1 MAEAKIEELTE
12 KENPVVRPPR
22 QYGRILQSTLNQ
34 IALTETQRFLL
45 LALLIGVFSGLLV
58 VLFHITI
65 DFISW
70 NSLGALAGRFRF
82 GRLLSPALGALIAV
96 FIVRVIFPLARGSGV
111 NQTKIAIYSSDGF
124 VSATT
129 IAGKFLACATSIGT
143 GNSLGPEDPSLQM
156 GAGVASRLGRLFRL
170 PRNNMRLIAPVGAA
184 AGIAAAFNTPISGVL
199 FVMEEVL
206 ADWSANA
213 VGSIVLAAVSAVVT
227 MRAFLGDEP
236 LFRIPAFEIASAS
249 ELLVYAGIGIVSGC
263 LSALFIWLIEELK
276 KRIEH
281 LPHWKSYTLPIAA
294 GFLTGV
300 VGLWFPEVMGAGYEA
315 INSALHG
322 QFTWDVL
329 LYIGLAKL
337 LVTLLC
343 FSAETPGGMFAPA
356 LFIGAMMGGA
366 LGGLAHHYS
375 PYRAA
380 SPEAYILVGM
390 GTFFAGVFRAPIT
403 SVFMVFETSASYVII
418 LPVMIANITSYLIS
432 RRLHPLPFFKML
444 AQLEGVNLPTAE
456 EKRTFQPLRVEDAL
470 ATTKSSKDLP
480 SSVTL
485 FPDEPLDAALRLL
498 ALQPAIRVVSRLR
511 PEQILGVLTLE
522 DVHRAYGLS
531 METQKVAGD

>member
-1 MAEAKIEELTE
+1 MSSSTAPH
-12 KENPVVRPPR
+12 PVWDATFSRSR
-22 QYGRILQSTLNQ
+22 RIIQSRLGSLG
-34 IALTETQRFLL
+34 ISDTQRFLL
-45 LALLIGVFSGLLV
+45 LALLIGVFAGLLV
-58 VLFHITI
+58 VLFHMSI

-70 NSLGALAGRFRF
+70 GSLGALSGRYRLV
-82 GRLLSPALGALIAV
+82 RLLTPAVGAVLAV
-96 FIVRVIFPLARGSGV
+96 LTVRVLFPLARGSGV
-111 NQTKIAIYSSDGF
+111 NQTKIAIYSSEGY
-124 VSATT
+124 VASST
-129 IAGKFLACATSIGT
+129 IVGKFLACAVSIGS

-156 GAGVASRLGRLFRL
+156 GAGVASWLGRLFHL
-170 PRNNMRLIAPVGAA
+170 PRTNMRLIAPVGAA

-236 LFRIPAFEIASAS
+236 LFRIPTFQIASAS
-249 ELLVYAGIGIVSGC
+249 ELLVYAGIGLVSGG
-263 LSALFIWLIEELK
+263 LSALFIRAIEEMK
-276 KRIEH
+276 KRLEH
-281 LPHWKSYTLPIAA
+281 VPDWKVYTLPAAA

-300 VGLWFPEVMGAGYEA
+300 IGLWFPEVMGAGYDA

-322 QFTWDVL
+322 QFTWEVL
-329 LYIGLAKL
+329 LYLGLAKL
-337 LVTLLC
+337 LATLIC

-356 LFIGAMMGGA
+356 LFIGGMMGGA
-366 LGGLAHHYS
+366 MGGLAHHYS
-375 PYRAA
+375 PYGAA
-380 SPEAYILVGM
+380 SEEAYILVGM

-403 SVFMVFETSASYVII
+403 SIFMVFEASASYIII

-432 RRLHPLPFFKML
+432 RRLHPVPFFKML

-470 ATTKSSKDLP
+470 LTAKSHADLAP
-480 SSVTL
+480 SVML

-498 ALQPAIRVVSRLR
+498 AVERCLGVVSRLR
-511 PEQILGVLTLE
+511 PDQILGVLTLE
-522 DVHRAYGLS
+522 DVHRAYGI
-531 METQKVAGD
+531 ETNTMAVGSREFSAG

>member
-1 MAEAKIEELTE
+1 MSSSTAPR
-12 KENPVVRPPR
+12 PVWDVTFSRSR
-22 QYGRILQSTLNQ
+22 RVIQNRLGHLGISD
-34 IALTETQRFLL
+34 TQRFML
-45 LALLIGVFSGLLV
+45 LALLIGVFAGLLV
-58 VLFHITI
+58 VLFHMSI

-70 NSLGALAGRFRF
+70 WSLGALSGRYRL
-82 GRLLSPALGALIAV
+82 GRLLSPALGAVLAV
-96 FIVRVIFPLARGSGV
+96 LVVRVVFPLARGSGV
-111 NQTKIAIYSSDGF
+111 NQTKIAIYSSEGY
-124 VSATT
+124 VSSST
-129 IAGKFLACATSIGT
+129 IIGKFLACAISIGS

-156 GAGVASRLGRLFRL
+156 GAGVASWLGRLFHL

-236 LFRIPAFEIASAS
+236 LFRIPTFQIASAS
-249 ELLVYAGIGIVSGC
+249 ELLVYAGIGIVSGA
-263 LSALFIWLIEELK
+263 LSALFIRTIEEMK
-276 KRIEH
+276 KRLEH
-281 LPHWKSYTLPIAA
+281 VPDWKVYTLPAAA

-300 VGLWFPEVMGAGYEA
+300 IGLWFPEVMGAGYEA

-329 LYIGLAKL
+329 LYLGLAKL
-337 LVTLLC
+337 LATLIC

-356 LFIGAMMGGA
+356 LFIGGMMGGA

-375 PYRAA
+375 PYGAA
-380 SPEAYILVGM
+380 SEEAYILVGM

-403 SVFMVFETSASYVII
+403 SIFMVFEASASYVII

-432 RRLHPLPFFKML
+432 RRLHPVPFFKML

-470 ATTKSSKDLP
+470 LTARSHPTLAP
-480 SSVTL
+480 VVML
-485 FPDEPLDAALRLL
+485 FPDEPLDAAFRLL
-498 ALQPAIRVVSRLR
+498 AVEKCLGVVSRLR
-511 PEQILGVLTLE
+511 PEQVLGVLTLD
-522 DVHRAYGLS
+522 DVHRAYGI
-531 METQKVAGD
+531 ETETAPHQYGSA